1 MSAKRLLTKQKCLT
15 YNVSD
20 GAHMDKFLIK
30 GGKKL
35 GGAAEITSAKNA
47 YLPILAGCILSEK
60 PIYLK
65 NCPKYVDIINMTK
78 ILENL
83 GAKVLPLTAD
93 GQIHNGCDIKIDCS
107 SLSSHAIPHELAS
120 VIRSSIFSL
129 GSILGRFKKAK
140 VAYPGGCEIGAR
152 PIDLHIKGLRALNVK
167 ISDRHGYLTCD
178 GTNMRGGTVN
188 LDFPSVG
195 ATENIILAATL
206 TKGTTKIINAAKEPE
221 IVDLADFLNSIG
233 AKIFGAGTST
243 ITIEGVS
250 KLSGGEYTPI
260 PDRII
265 AGTYLIAGLI
275 CGGDIDLLNFKA
287 EHNLALL
294 EKLKSTGARFKTL
307 NGVFNIKSDG
317 RLKSIPKI
325 ETSPYPGFPTDLQA
339 QILALQT
346 VSRGTSI
353 IVENL
358 FETRFKHVPE
368 LVKMGANITVKDR
381 TAVINGV
388 DKLYGASVC
397 ATDLRGGVGL
407 VLAGLCAEGYTTV
420 NHVHHID
427 RGYYKL
433 ENQLQ
438 NLGADITRTS

>member
-107 SLSSHAIPHELAS
+107 GLSSHAIPHELAS

-195 ATENIILAATL
+195 ATENIILAAVL
-206 TKGTTKIINAAKEPE
+206 SEGTTTITNAAQEPE
-221 IVDLADFLNSIG
+221 IEDLAKFLNKMG
-233 AKIFGAGTST
+233 AKIKGAGTNK
-243 ITIEGVS
+243 IEIEGVK
-250 KLSGGEYTPI
+250 KLKEISYNI
-260 PDRII
+260 MPDRIET
-265 AGTYLIAGLI
+265 GTFL
-275 CGGDIDLLNFKA
+275 C
-287 EHNLALL
+287 LAAAT
-294 EKLKSTGARFKTL
+294 E
-307 NGVFNIKSDG
+307 G
-317 RLKSIPKI
+317 RL
-325 ETSPYPGFPTDLQA
+325 ELCFLLLLRLGCL
-339 QILALQT
+339 
-346 VSRGTSI
+346 G
-353 IVENL
+353 L
-358 FETRFKHVPE
+358 FFLLLFFHSYM
-368 LVKMGANITVKDR
+368 LFLHSFG
-381 TAVINGV
+381 
-388 DKLYGASVC
+388 
-397 ATDLRGGVGL
+397 
-407 VLAGLCAEGYTTV
+407 
-420 NHVHHID
+420 
-427 RGYYKL
+427 
-433 ENQLQ
+433 
-438 NLGADITRTS
+438 

>member
-1 MSAKRLLTKQKCLT
+1 
-15 YNVSD
+15 
-20 GAHMDKFLIK
+20 MDKFLIK

-35 GGAAEITSAKNA
+35 FGATNITSAKNA

-60 PIYLK
+60 PIILK
-65 NCPKYVDIINMTK
+65 NCPKYMDIVNMTK

-83 GAKVLPLTAD
+83 GAKIEAD
-93 GQIHNGCDIKIDCS
+93 TINGEIENNCDLKIDCAN
-107 SLSSHAIPHELAS
+107 LNSHSIPHELAS

-140 VAYPGGCEIGAR
+140 VAYPGGCEIGSR

-167 ISDRHGYLTCD
+167 ISDKHGYLTCD
-178 GTNMRGGTVN
+178 GKNMRGGIVN

-221 IVDLADFLNSIG
+221 IVDLVDFLNSLG

-243 ITIEGVS
+243 IIIEGVE
-250 KLSGGEYTPI
+250 KLNGGVYTPI

-275 CGGDIDLLNFKA
+275 CGGDIDLHNFRVD
-287 EHNLALL
+287 HNQALI
-294 EKLKSTGARFKTL
+294 EKLKGTGAKLKFN
-307 NGVFNIKSDG
+307 NGVFNIKCDG
-317 RLKSIPKI
+317 KVKAISKI

-339 QILALQT
+339 QTLALQT
-346 VSRGTSI
+346 VSKGTSI

-381 TAVINGV
+381 TAVIRGIE
-388 DKLYGASVC
+388 KLYGASVN

-407 VLAGLCAEGYTTV
+407 VLAGLSAEGYTTV
-420 NHVHHID
+420 NKVNHID
-427 RGYYKL
+427 RGYFQL
-433 ENQLQ
+433 ENQLAS
-438 NLGADITRTS
+438 LGADIKRIKE